1 MTAMGK
7 QPGEASKNIGI
18 AGKAVNNRPR
28 LLVTRRLPD
37 AVEQHLRAKFDVHLN
52 AFDVP
57 LDRASLAAAMT
68 RYDAICPTITDSFD
82 SELLATPGATVRLL
96 ANFGAGF
103 EHIDLAAAKRA
114 GVVVTN
120 TPDALTEATADLAI
134 MLMLMAARR
143 AGEGE
148 RELRAGRWTGWR
160 PTHLMGQGVTGK
172 TLGLVGFG
180 RIAQATAARAI
191 AFGMHIRYYSRTPVP
206 AAIETMLRATRA
218 SSLECLAEEA
228 DILSLHLPGG
238 SETRHLI
245 DGRLLARMKPTA
257 ILVNSARGSIVD
269 ETALAAALR
278 MKQLAAAALDV
289 FEREPAIDPDLAA
302 LENVVLLPHLG
313 SATVE
318 TRTAMGM
325 QAAANLEAFFDNREP
340 PNRVA

>member
-1 MTAMGK
+1 MTAMSK
-7 QPGEASKNIGI
+7 HLGEASKNTEI
-18 AGKAVNNRPR
+18 AGKALNKRPR

-37 AVEQHLRAKFDVHLN
+37 AVERHLRVNFDVHLN
-52 AFDVP
+52 EFDVP
-57 LDRASLAAAMT
+57 LDRASLTAAMT
-68 RYDAICPTITDSFD
+68 RYDAICPTITDNFN
-82 SELLATPGATVRLL
+82 SELFATPGATVRIL

-114 GVVVTN
+114 RVVVTN
-120 TPDALTEATADLAI
+120 TPDALTEATADIAI

-180 RIAQATAARAI
+180 RIAQATASRAI
-191 AFGMHIRYYSRTPVP
+191 AFGMHIRYYSRTP
-206 AAIETMLRATRA
+206 ASAEIETMLRATRA
-218 SSLECLAEEA
+218 SSLESLAEEA

-278 MKQLAAAALDV
+278 LKQLAAAALDV
-289 FEREPAIDPDLAA
+289 FEREPAIDPDLAV

-325 QAAANLEAFFDNREP
+325 QAADNLEAFFDNREP